1 MKSKRFL
8 ISLMI
13 SLFINICLINIFSQI
28 LAVKDFLE
36 KKETSMS
43 VINIEF
49 LSPEYFQQPS
59 EEIKNHPELPKN
71 KDLKTLN
78 EENNK
83 NIVSLSENDDVDNKK
98 EDKKARENMQI
109 AKEIQ
114 EQDKAFI
121 TEIEDKKIEQL
132 EEVVL
137 KTDSETQSTIEIE
150 QEQVKSYDIEA
161 KPEIENQPENELKDN
176 SYIISDSIQ
185 AEESNLSKSNFSVKE
200 KIIDDMINDTD
211 TILDLTG
218 PYEMGN
224 QIDPP
229 RIISFSYPDYPENLR
244 KRGIE
249 GDVQLRVYIDKS
261 GNVIKGDIYSSS
273 GYINF
278 DEQALQAVYRWQ
290 FESDKSGDVARE
302 SLVIIPI
309 KFKLK

>member
-1 MKSKRFL
+1 
-8 ISLMI
+8 MI

-121 TEIEDKKIEQL
+121 TEIEDKRIEQL

-137 KTDSETQSTIEIE
+137 KTDIETQSLIGIE
-150 QEQVKSYDIEA
+150 QEKAKFYNIEDI
-161 KPEIENQPENELKDN
+161 PEIKNQSEDELKDN
-176 SYIISDSIQ
+176 RFINSDSIQ

-249 GDVQLRVYIDKS
+249 GDVYLKVLIDES
-261 GNVIKGDIYSSS
+261 GNVVKGDIYNSS
-273 GYINF
+273 GYNNF
-278 DEQALQAVYRWQ
+278 DEKAIQVVYKWQ
-290 FESDKSGDVARE
+290 FEPAKFRDVAIK

-309 KFKLK
+309 KFKLE